1 MYQKENRA
9 HRMMNTHQKDDRQLK
24 ELLLAKVGDNL
35 NLKISNNKDYN
46 SLGRNQQMHTN
57 INICMNER
65 IASI

>member
-1 MYQKENRA
+1 
-9 HRMMNTHQKDDRQLK
+9 MMNTHQKDDRQLK

-35 NLKISNNKDYN
+35 NLKISNNKYYN

-57 INICMNER
+57 INICRNER